1 METPACQPNALILVL
16 LAGIVFL
23 KSKRKSNVTQIHR
36 ITLRKVLQNAAVAGL
51 KAKVVLKLV
60 VIREN
65 GCKAFCILAITR
77 LEVSV
82 DQKR

>member
-16 LAGIVFL
+16 LAGIGFF

-65 GCKAFCILAITR
+65 WCKGFCILAITR